1 MPDVNDFPGDKIT
14 KKTRYMKINNNGVT
28 TADVKARAGT
38 NPPAGRE
45 AKGKRVVRGKW
56 KWG

>member
-1 MPDVNDFPGDKIT
+1 M
-14 KKTRYMKINNNGVT
+14 
-28 TADVKARAGT
+28 ADVKARAGT

-56 KWG
+56 G

>member
-1 MPDVNDFPGDKIT
+1 
-14 KKTRYMKINNNGVT
+14 MKINNNGVT

-56 KWG
+56 G

>member
-1 MPDVNDFPGDKIT
+1 MPDVSDFPGDKIT